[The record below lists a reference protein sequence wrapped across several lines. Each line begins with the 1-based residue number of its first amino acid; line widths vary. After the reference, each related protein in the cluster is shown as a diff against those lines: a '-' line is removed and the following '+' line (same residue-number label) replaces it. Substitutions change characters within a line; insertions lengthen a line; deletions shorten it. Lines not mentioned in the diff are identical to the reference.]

1 MSFLLPFLNL
11 LLLGPPLIFML
22 IYLWSRANTSA
33 NVSIMGMVSVK
44 VRAFS
49 LAGTPTISH
58 AISESFFTLLFPASV
73 LADLDRRT
81 VLASEAQ
88 QRCRHMLDQS
98 IAKSLCSKNVLY
110 RLDLS
115 MKHSWILQTGPVFTM
130 GDAGSRCELP
140 KKSLAHAFQTWS
152 FLRLS
157 YVSSFRDLHNVP
169 PSSFEHFKHA

>member
-1 MSFLLPFLNL
+1 
-11 LLLGPPLIFML
+11 ML

-44 VRAFS
+44 VRALS

-58 AISESFFTLLFPASV
+58 AISKSFFTLLFPASV
-73 LADLDRRT
+73 LADLDRHT

-98 IAKSLCSKNVLY
+98 IAKSLCSENVLY

-115 MKHSWILQTGPVFTM
+115 MKHSGFCKQALYLPWLMLALDVNF
-130 GDAGSRCELP
+130 P
-140 KKSLAHAFQTWS
+140 KKVSRMPFKLG
-152 FLRLS
+152 LS
-157 YVSSFRDLHNVP
+157 SACHMFRPLGISIMYRHQASSI
-169 PSSFEHFKHA
+169 SSTRNKVYQM